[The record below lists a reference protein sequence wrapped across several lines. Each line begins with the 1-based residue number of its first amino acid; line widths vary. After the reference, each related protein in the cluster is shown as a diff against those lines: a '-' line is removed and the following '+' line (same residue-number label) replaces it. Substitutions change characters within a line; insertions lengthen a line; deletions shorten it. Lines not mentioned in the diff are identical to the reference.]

1 MKQADRITDAGGRNA
16 VSSVPGADHGSCS
29 TAGMTYGEICMVLR
43 NAGVENA
50 EWDALLLL
58 EHFCGANRS
67 QVLSAPGQNYRS
79 DELYSAV
86 QKRAQRVPL
95 QYLLGVWEFYRQTYE
110 ISPDCL
116 IPRPDTEL
124 LVEEAVR
131 TLPQGAFFADLCT
144 GSGCIAISVLAER
157 PDTRAAA
164 ADLSAAALDV
174 AKRNACRNGVSN
186 RFFAVHADILH
197 FPRAPLSTFP
207 RPAAILSNP
216 PYIRTDVLDSL
227 SPEVRQEPRMALD
240 GGGDGLLFYRALLGI
255 ASDWLG
261 ADGFCLFEIGF
272 DQGEAVAALAEER
285 GFSCRL
291 HRDYGGCDRLAILK
305 PGHASRIN

>member
-1 MKQADRITDAGGRNA
+1 
-16 VSSVPGADHGSCS
+16 
-29 TAGMTYGEICMVLR
+29 MTYGEICTVLR

-58 EHFCGANRS
+58 EHFCAADRS
-67 QVLSAPGQNYRS
+67 RVLFTPEQDYRS
-79 DELYSAV
+79 DELFSAV

-95 QYLLGVWEFYRQTYE
+95 QYLLGEWAFYRQTYE
-110 ISPDCL
+110 VSPDCL

-144 GSGCIAISVLAER
+144 GSGCIAVSVLAER
-157 PDTRAAA
+157 SDTRAVAV
-164 ADLSAAALDV
+164 DLSAAALAV
-174 AKRNACRNGVSN
+174 AKRNASRNGVSN
-186 RFFAVHADILH
+186 RFFEVRADVLRPAQALFRI
-197 FPRAPLSTFP
+197 FPK
-207 RPAAILSNP
+207 PAAILSNP

-255 ASDWLG
+255 ASDWLE
-261 ADGFCLFEIGF
+261 ADGLCLFEIGF

-285 GFSCRL
+285 DFSCRIR
-291 HRDYGGCDRLAILK
+291 RDYGGCDRLAILK
-305 PGHASRIN
+305 PGRASRIN